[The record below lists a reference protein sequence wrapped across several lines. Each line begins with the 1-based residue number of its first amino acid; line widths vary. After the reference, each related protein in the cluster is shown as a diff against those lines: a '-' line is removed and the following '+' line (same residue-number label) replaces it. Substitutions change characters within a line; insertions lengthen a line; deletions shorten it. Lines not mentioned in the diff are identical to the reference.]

1 MSYGRFLTYNVVGAI
16 LWVALLVLAG
26 FFFGNIPVVRE
37 NFTIVILAIVAIS
50 VMPIVVEAIRGR
62 RRTA

>member
-26 FFFGNIPVVRE
+26 FFFGSIPVVRE

-50 VMPIVVEAIRGR
+50 VMPIAVEAIRGR
-62 RRTA
+62 RRPA